1 MRVWRWLSGRRGDV
15 DEEIQTHLQMA
26 VAERVARGGSPEEA
40 RRAAMREFGN
50 VALVREVTRAAWG
63 WEWMERVGQDVRYG
77 VRQLRRSPGFAIT
90 VIATLALGLG
100 ATAAMFTVVNR
111 VLFRTMPYRDA
122 GRLVMIQESGR
133 RGARAWVPFQDIDQ
147 WRGRTRSLKEIAFS
161 VNRPGGRSIAFLDGD
176 TGSQQVSHIPV
187 STNLF
192 HVPGVQPAM
201 GRGFADEKSAGFAET
216 GDENT
221 VVLSDSVW
229 RDAFGADRKILGRV
243 VKISGQSYT
252 VAGVMPRGFGFPM
265 GGADPQV
272 WTAVALTDLDKIRAN
287 HSPTYNVFARLK
299 DGVSVADA
307 EAEMKVI
314 QAEVAKQYTDPYARD
329 LVTSAKV
336 ERYRDS
342 LVGVDVRRALL
353 ALFAAS
359 GVLWLIACVN
369 VTGLLLAR
377 GTARQREIAV
387 RGALGASRWRIV
399 RQLLVEGLMLSVGG
413 SVAGLALAVG
423 LLKLFAHGLT
433 TQLQV
438 DGAMP
443 DGRVIGVLLG
453 LTVVSAVV
461 SSMWPA
467 VVSARASIEP
477 ALRQGGPQS
486 GAGRGQYRV
495 RGVLVVTQI
504 ALSLMLMVSCGLLLR
519 TIYALRHVPL
529 GFRTDHVIVGNMT
542 IPAYKFAGKDMTT
555 ELYQP
560 LLERVQHMP
569 GVQSAALMTE
579 VPLGHTFQMMFS
591 FSAEGNGADA
601 VKRRD
606 LAAQFRAV
614 SPDMQKVFGFGM
626 LKGRFFNEGDTPGSP
641 AVVVVNRAFV
651 KEFSASNDPEKM
663 LGMRLFSLGKDRPA
677 IVVGVLDD
685 ERQVSVAEQS
695 QPEMEV
701 CLSQIT
707 PQNGFYRSAE
717 GMAMDIAVR
726 TERGPASVVPELREL
741 MRKASP
747 ELANTK
753 FTTMDQIVEDSYG
766 NQQIAAR
773 LLMVFGGSALLL
785 CLAGLYGL
793 LAYLVTQ
800 RTRELGVRIA
810 LGAQRGHVMWLVMRQ
825 AGWML
830 LCGSALGLGLA
841 YFTSRSVGS
850 FLYGV
855 KPHDAWT
862 MVAVSVLLVGS
873 GLGAAFVPARRAAKV
888 DPMEALRAE

>member
-1 MRVWRWLSGRRGDV
+1 MRVWRWWFGRRGDV

-26 VAERVARGGSPEEA
+26 VAERVARGESPEEA
-40 RRAAMREFGN
+40 RRAVLREFGN

-63 WEWMERVGQDVRYG
+63 WEWMERVGQDARYA
-77 VRQLRRSPGFAIT
+77 VRQLRRSPGFAVT
-90 VIATLALGLG
+90 VIVTLALGLG

-111 VLFRTMPYRDA
+111 VLFRTMPYKDA
-122 GRLVMIQESGR
+122 GRLVVIQESGR
-133 RGARAWVPFQDIDQ
+133 RGVFYSGVPYLDIEA
-147 WRGRTRSLKEIAFS
+147 WRGRAKSFEEIAFS
-161 VNRPGGRSIAFLDGD
+161 VLAGGRTFLEG
-176 TGSQQVSHIPV
+176 GAGAEQVEHRMV

-192 HVPGVQPAM
+192 HVLGVEPAM
-201 GRGFADEKSAGFAET
+201 GRGFADDKNAGFAET

-221 VVLSDSVW
+221 VVLSDAVW
-229 RDAFGADRKILGRV
+229 RESFGGDRKILGKV
-243 VKISGQSYT
+243 VKMNGQSYT
-252 VAGVMPRGFGFPM
+252 VVGVMPRGFGFP
-265 GGADPQV
+265 AEAKSPQI
-272 WTAVALTDLDKIRAN
+272 WTAVALRDSDKTRTN
-287 HSPTYNVFARLK
+287 QSTTYETIARMK
-299 DGVSVADA
+299 HGVSVADA
-307 EAEMKVI
+307 EAEMKVV
-314 QAEVAKQYTDPYARD
+314 QVEVAKQYPDMYARD
-329 LVTSAKV
+329 LVSSAKV
-336 ERYRDS
+336 KRYRDS
-342 LVGVDVRRALL
+342 LVGTDVRRALL

-369 VTGLLLAR
+369 ATGLLLAR
-377 GTARQREIAV
+377 GTARRREIAV

-413 SVAGLALAVG
+413 SVLGLALAVV
-423 LLKLFAHGLT
+423 LLKVFAHGLT
-433 TQLQV
+433 TQLHV
-438 DGAMP
+438 DGVMP
-443 DGRVIGVLLG
+443 DERAIGVLLG
-453 LTVVSAVV
+453 LTIFSAVV

-477 ALRQGGPQS
+477 ALRQGGEQS
-486 GAGRGQYRV
+486 GAARGQHRV
-495 RGVLVVTQI
+495 RGLLVVTQI
-504 ALSLMLMVSCGLLLR
+504 ALSLLLMVSCGLLLR
-519 TIYALRHVPL
+519 TIYALQHVPL
-529 GFRTDHVIVGNMT
+529 GFLTDHIIVGNMT
-542 IPAYKFAGKDMTT
+542 IPAYKYAGQDMAT
-555 ELYQP
+555 ELYRP
-560 LLERVQHMP
+560 LLERAKTLP
-569 GVQSAALMTE
+569 GVESAALMTE
-579 VPLGHTFQMMFS
+579 VPLGTTFRMVFS
-591 FSAEGNGADA
+591 FGVEGNSADT

-606 LAAQFRAV
+606 FRAQFRAV
-614 SPDMQKVFGFGM
+614 SPEMQKVFGFRM
-626 LKGRFFNEGDTPGSP
+626 LKGRFFNESDTPGSQ

-651 KEFSASNDPEKM
+651 KEFSESNDPGKM
-663 LGMRLFSLGKDRPA
+663 LGQRLLSLEKGKPA

-685 ERQVSVAEQS
+685 ERQVSVAEKS
-695 QPEMEV
+695 QPEIEV
-701 CLSQIT
+701 CLPQLT
-707 PQNGFYRSAE
+707 PQSGFYKASE
-717 GMAMDIAVR
+717 GMAMDLAVR
-726 TERGPASVVPELREL
+726 TERSPASVVPELRDL

-747 ELANTK
+747 ELGSTK
-753 FTTMDQIVEDSYG
+753 FTTMNQIVEDSYG

-830 LCGSALGLGLA
+830 LCGSAVGLGLA
-841 YFTSRSVGS
+841 YFTSRLVGS